1 MRARRSGILRASAA
15 LGARVRRGEPIGVIA
30 DPFGEQETE
39 VYAGNSGI
47 IIGRTNLPL
56 VNEGEAL
63 FHIARFESVRTAE
76 STVEAFQADEIPVDP
91 VLEEEPP
98 IV

>member
-1 MRARRSGILRASAA
+1 VIGIIS
-15 LGARVRRGEPIGVIA
+15 
-30 DPFGEQETE
+30 DPFGQMELE
-39 VYAGNSGI
+39 AKANCAGI

-76 STVEAFQADEIPVDP
+76 STVEAFQADELPVDP
-91 VLEEEPP
+91 AVDQEPP